1 VTARAMKLFV
11 AARVVGKLVRV
22 VVVNASVVE
31 MAIAAIAV
39 ALQMLFIV
47 DDIVSFVYGLRWNY
61 L

>member
-1 VTARAMKLFV
+1 MKLFV
-11 AARVVGKLVRV
+11 AARVVGRLVRV

-39 ALQMLFIV
+39 ALQILFIV
-47 DDIVSFVYGLRWNY
+47 DDIVLLLLQQYYGLGWKY